1 MSNLSD
7 LLPAGASAK
16 QITATDSGSGIASKA
31 PVIMNASGTVT
42 AISESSVSQSVGSIV
57 AFDANTTDPGVQASV
72 SIGGGQVVVAF
83 RDTSDSNIGHAVVGT
98 ISGTTVTYGT
108 PQVIRAGGT
117 PYYFS
122 IAYDPDTD
130 QVGIVDNRGYL
141 TLGTVSGTGVGATI
155 SFGTS
160 VDFSGGGNYNVA
172 LIYDT
177 SVDRFVVFWEGASG
191 QYARVAQVSGT
202 TVSYGTTNNFAGST
216 GIASKIFATYDSN
229 LNAPVC
235 VYVYANDSNNLWS
248 VVGNTTG
255 GGTNTIGFGAQTK
268 ILASTVNSYVGITY
282 DSTEQKV
289 IVTAETGGVGKAL
302 ICTPS
307 SAGGTL
313 TVNQT
318 LDFSASGTAYVRP
331 SYNATANITEITYR
345 TSDSY
350 GKIYDGTFSGG
361 TFSVANSLTYN
372 SSNTQ
377 NQFNCENV
385 GESTTFIGFSDQGGG
400 TVAESIVYQPA
411 STSTNLTA
419 QAFVGVADSAI
430 SASAAGSIIVQG
442 GTVSG
447 VSEAAALRFGTSAVF
462 ESANAGVITET
473 FDSTNNKVVVAYKD
487 SGNSNYGTAAVGTVS
502 GSSISFGTPAV
513 FESAEVGELS
523 AAFDSNENRV
533 VISYRDAGNSNYG
546 TAVVGQV
553 SGTSISFGTAATF
566 SGTNASYN
574 TSTAFD
580 SSNNK
585 IVVSYRDNG
594 NSNYGTAVVGTVSG
608 ASITFGTPVVYSAA
622 GTTNYGSIT
631 YDSTSNKIVLCYQ
644 VSTDEKAIVGTVSGT
659 SISFGSEATAAA
671 SSSPSFR
678 SLSFDSTNNRVVD
691 TYSDGSTGA
700 CTSVVGTVSGTSI
713 SFGTP
718 VIADSANTGYV
729 GSAFDVST
737 GKIVIVYNASSSGLA
752 NTGTVSGTTITFGDK
767 VTFLSGDPNHV
778 GAVYDSN
785 ANRVVVSYSD
795 STNSNYGTSIVA
807 SSGTAPLTVGTK
819 YYVTPS
825 GSFSS
830 SAGDPSVNA
839 GLAISTTSLL
849 LNGDS

>member
-1 MSNLSD
+1 MSNLAD
-7 LLPAGASAK
+7 LLPAGGG
-16 QITATDSGSGIASKA
+16 QNNTDFVADGAISSGA

-57 AFDANTTDPGVQASV
+57 AFDATTTNPGVISAV
-72 SIGGGQVVVAF
+72 GIGGGQVVLAF
-83 RDTSDSNIGHAVVGT
+83 RDSSDSNFPHAVVGT
-98 ISGTTVTYGT
+98 ISGTTVTYGAS
-108 PQVIRAGGT
+108 QKIQASGGT

-130 QVGIVDNRGYL
+130 QVGIADNNGFL
-141 TLGTVSGTGVGATI
+141 TLGTVSGTGAGATI
-155 SFGTS
+155 SFGTA
-160 VDFSGGGNYNVA
+160 VNFSGGGNYQVA

-177 SVDRFVVFWEGASG
+177 SVDRFVVFWEGSSG

-411 STSTNLTA
+411 STSTNLTSTNLLGIA
-419 QAFVGVADSAI
+419 SGAI
-430 SASAAGSIIVQG
+430 S
-442 GTVSG
+442 
-447 VSEAAALRFGTSAVF
+447 
-462 ESANAGVITET
+462 
-473 FDSTNNKVVVAYKD
+473 D
-487 SGNSNYGTAAVGTVS
+487 TA
-502 GSSISFGTPAV
+502 
-513 FESAEVGELS
+513 
-523 AAFDSNENRV
+523 
-533 VISYRDAGNSNYG
+533 
-546 TAVVGQV
+546 
-553 SGTSISFGTAATF
+553 
-566 SGTNASYN
+566 
-574 TSTAFD
+574 
-580 SSNNK
+580 
-585 IVVSYRDNG
+585 
-594 NSNYGTAVVGTVSG
+594 
-608 ASITFGTPVVYSAA
+608 
-622 GTTNYGSIT
+622 
-631 YDSTSNKIVLCYQ
+631 
-644 VSTDEKAIVGTVSGT
+644 
-659 SISFGSEATAAA
+659 
-671 SSSPSFR
+671 
-678 SLSFDSTNNRVVD
+678 
-691 TYSDGSTGA
+691 
-700 CTSVVGTVSGTSI
+700 
-713 SFGTP
+713 
-718 VIADSANTGYV
+718 
-729 GSAFDVST
+729 
-737 GKIVIVYNASSSGLA
+737 
-752 NTGTVSGTTITFGDK
+752 TGTINTWGSRNEVQ
-767 VTFLSGDPNHV
+767 
-778 GAVYDSN
+778 
-785 ANRVVVSYSD
+785 
-795 STNSNYGTSIVA
+795 
-807 SSGTAPLTVGTK
+807 SSLTVGSD
-819 YYVTPS
+819 YYVQTD
-825 GSFSS
+825 GT
-830 SAGDPSVNA
+830 
-839 GLAISTTSLL
+839 ITTSTGGQLIGQAITTTQI
-849 LNGDS
+849 NIKDYTG